1 MTKINEIIFALETL
15 APPDY
20 QESYDNAG
28 LIVGDKDLITT
39 GILISLDVTE
49 AVVDEAI
56 AKNCNLIVAH
66 HPIIFK
72 GLKKLT
78 GSNYIERTVIKAIK
92 NNIAIYAIHTNL
104 DNVSKGVNWKISNKL
119 GLQNIQILAP
129 KKQLLQKLT
138 TYVPIENTQHILNSL
153 FEAGAGE
160 IGEYKNCSFSLNG
173 TGTFK
178 PSLDAN
184 PVVGS
189 KGVLER
195 VNETRIEIMFP
206 SYLSAKIISTL
217 QTVHPYETVAYYL
230 QNIEN
235 SNQEVGSGAI
245 GELPSEVTS
254 EVFLA
259 LLKENMKLKTFKHTS
274 PLDKKIKKIAV
285 CGGSGSFLLNKA
297 IRANADVFITSDFK
311 YHEYFDAEN
320 KIMICDIG
328 HYESEVF
335 TKDLLHGYLSGI
347 FSNFALCL
355 SDTNTNPVL
364 NYI

>member
-153 FEAGAGE
+153 FEA
-160 IGEYKNCSFSLNG
+160 
-173 TGTFK
+173 
-178 PSLDAN
+178 
-184 PVVGS
+184 
-189 KGVLER
+189 
-195 VNETRIEIMFP
+195 
-206 SYLSAKIISTL
+206 
-217 QTVHPYETVAYYL
+217 VAYYL

-259 LLKENMKLKTFKHTS
+259 LLKENMQLKTFKHTS